1 MVWPKMMNKKG
12 SASVFLVYIIS
23 AMVALAALFVY
34 AAKIKAYTGICDG
47 VLNLAQRSVL
57 SEYDLTLYERYGL
70 MAFEK
75 NGMEAA
81 LEIDGYIDYSFKKD
95 APAKKTQV
103 TFGDYSMG
111 NVNTLKKQ
119 IIEYMELYAV
129 KDLISAEN
137 NNKEREEWEDRIL
150 RNKGITETLPSKPF
164 RESGEGFLDKIEQLK
179 DQIKSADEIL
189 NNTTDT
195 YLMDKYI
202 LTHFKHAAGGP
213 LTETSFFDHEVEYIL
228 IGDFSNKKNRET
240 VEKAVKLIR
249 TAMNTAYLYTDEK
262 RYAQTLAAAELMT
275 PASAPATQAV
285 IITTWAAAEA
295 ENDLKLLLK
304 CKPVPF
310 NKTDGSWATS
320 LDNVLNNI
328 TDGCIDPGVSKGM
341 FYDDY
346 MMLLLHFQN
355 EEVKLARIAD
365 LIQINM
371 KAVQDRD
378 FLMNTAYAGMITST
392 QIYGKEYSYETC
404 Y

>member
-1 MVWPKMMNKKG
+1 MINKKG
-12 SASVFLVYIIS
+12 TVSVFLVYIIS
-23 AMVALAALFVY
+23 AMVILAALFVY
-34 AAKIKAYTGICDG
+34 AAKIKTYTGICDG

-70 MAFEK
+70 LAFET

-81 LEIDGYIDYSFKKD
+81 FKIDSYIDSSFPKD
-95 APAKKTQV
+95 TPVKKTDI

-129 KDLISAEN
+129 KNLIPEESN
-137 NNKEREEWEDRIL
+137 NQERESFEDRTL
-150 RNKGITETLPSKPF
+150 RNKGITETLPSNAF
-164 RESGEGFLDKIEQLK
+164 MESGDGFIEKIRQLK
-179 DQIKSADEIL
+179 DQIKNADEIL
-189 NNTTDT
+189 KNTSDT
-195 YLMDKYI
+195 YLLDKYI
-202 LTHFKHAAGGP
+202 LSHFKCATGGP
-213 LTETSFFDHEVEYIL
+213 LKEKSFFEHETEYIL
-228 IGDFSNKKNRET
+228 MGNFSNKKNREQ
-240 VEKAVKLIR
+240 VETAVKVIR

-285 IITTWAAAEA
+285 IIATWATAEA
-295 ENDLKLLLK
+295 ENDMKLLLK
-304 CKPVPF
+304 GQPVPF
-310 NKTDGSWATS
+310 TKTDASWATS

-328 TDGCIDPGVSKGM
+328 TDGCIDPGISKGM

-346 MMLLLHFQN
+346 MMVLLHFQD
-355 EEVKLARIAD
+355 EDIKIARIAD

-378 FLMNTAYAGMITST
+378 FLMSTAYGGMITSA
-392 QIYGKEYSYETC
+392 QIYGKDYVYETC

>member
-1 MVWPKMMNKKG
+1 MMNKKG
-12 SASVFLVYIIS
+12 SVSVFLVYIIS

-34 AAKIKAYTGICDG
+34 AAKIKAYTGVCDG

-70 MAFEK
+70 LAFES

-81 LEIDGYIDYSFKKD
+81 LKIDDYVDYSFDKD
-95 APAKKTQV
+95 SPVKKTEV

-111 NVNTLKKQ
+111 NVETLKEQ
-119 IIEYMELYAV
+119 ITEYMEYYAV
-129 KDLISAEN
+129 KNLISAEN
-137 NNKEREEWEDRIL
+137 INTERKDFEDRTL
-150 RNKGITETLPSKPF
+150 RNKSVTETLPSNAF
-164 RESGEGFLDKIEQLK
+164 RETSDGFLEKISQLK
-179 DQIKSADEIL
+179 DQIKSAEEIL
-189 NNTTDT
+189 KNTSGT

-202 LTHFKHAAGGP
+202 LTHFKYATGGP
-213 LTETSFFDHEVEYIL
+213 LTEKTFFEHEVEYIL
-228 IGDFSNKKNRET
+228 MGDLSNRKNRENT
-240 VEKAVKLIR
+240 ESAVKLIR
-249 TAMNTAYLYTDEK
+249 TVMNTVYLYTDEK
-262 RYAQTLAAAELMT
+262 RYSQTLAAAELMT

-304 CKPVPF
+304 GRPVPF

-328 TDGCIDPGVSKGM
+328 EDGCIDPGVSKGM

-346 MMLLLHFQN
+346 LMVLLHFQN
-355 EEVKLARIAD
+355 EDIKLSRIAD

-371 KAVQDRD
+371 KAVQDRG
-378 FLMNTAYAGMITST
+378 FLMNTAYAGMVTSV
-392 QIYGKEYSYETC
+392 QIYGKDHIYETC